1 MIDFQKELE
10 KFDFF
15 KLDAQIAGHENEATQ
30 VIDAC
35 HTTLQRI
42 GKDINQTSLQ
52 IEDAV
57 EQLLEENEK
66 DKHIAEL
73 NKAITAHEEEKITL
87 VQGLVSTLDQI
98 EDAYRY
104 AIKNEGSSWAE
115 QLRLLWENIFNTLL
129 LQGISRIEGEN
140 TLFDLRVHSAVQVKE
155 DKRYKNGLVL
165 EVLRCGYTYKSRLL
179 RKAQVVVNKIDRGEH
194 AEQ

>member
-1 MIDFQKELE
+1 LLIP
-10 KFDFF
+10 
-15 KLDAQIAGHENEATQ
+15 
-30 VIDAC
+30 
-35 HTTLQRI
+35 
-42 GKDINQTSLQ
+42 QTRSIPGFPALSR
-52 IEDAV
+52 V
-57 EQLLEENEK
+57 FPK
-66 DKHIAEL
+66 TPFL
-73 NKAITAHEEEKITL
+73 NP
-87 VQGLVSTLDQI
+87 VVRNDI